1 MTGVKNMMEEALVV
15 VVRGAIAFFT
25 LLIFARLLGK
35 QQMANLT
42 FFDYINGITIGSIAG
57 SLATDLSTKA
67 FAHWMGLTTF
77 VALTLLFQFLTLKS
91 RYLAKVI
98 DGEPVMVI
106 ANGKILEKNLAAS
119 RIKKDDLLMMLR
131 RKNIFDITQV
141 AFAIYEPD
149 GSLSVLPRAEH
160 QPVTP
165 RDLNLTVKPAGLMT
179 ELIIDGKLLEQNL
192 RQRKKDKQWLQ
203 WQLMAHGVSDIKE
216 VSFAAILPDGQLYV
230 DKYTDRVGEE
240 YDVGD
245 YPGPY

>member
-119 RIKKDDLLMMLR
+119 RIKKR
-131 RKNIFDITQV
+131 S
-141 AFAIYEPD
+141 E
-149 GSLSVLPRAEH
+149 EH
-160 QPVTP
+160 TS
-165 RDLNLTVKPAGLMT
+165 
-179 ELIIDGKLLEQNL
+179 ELQSREN
-192 RQRKKDKQWLQ
+192 
-203 WQLMAHGVSDIKE
+203 
-216 VSFAAILPDGQLYV
+216 
-230 DKYTDRVGEE
+230 
-240 YDVGD
+240 
-245 YPGPY
+245 